1 MISPQVPAGTA
12 VGQTVLGDES
22 HGELLDA
29 SGVEAL
35 GECEVG
41 QVGGEVAPTGPA
53 AMPGECH
60 DQVERSAGAWIA
72 EIVECACA
80 DAVSSGGAVTP
91 GTGAGREVA

>member
-1 MISPQVPAGTA
+1 MISPQVPTGSP
-12 VGQTVLGDES
+12 VGQTVIGDES
-22 HGELLDA
+22 HGQLLDA

-35 GECEVG
+35 GECEVR

-53 AMPGECH
+53 AMPGEGN
-60 DQVERSAGAWIA
+60 DQIERSAGARIA
-72 EIVECACA
+72 EVVERACA